1 MAFYAKLAWDL
12 ALALDADYSQP
23 IAPRRRREDTSVE
36 WTTPTVN
43 TAPPLM
49 QVATGVITAAGAIS
63 SGGTA
68 VTLPTTTVQL
78 IIVENTDAT
87 NFLVVAL
94 TYAAYTNPQH
104 HHVGPGKFY
113 INSDPKA
120 VTAMKLVAD
129 TAAIK
134 ARVVVIGIE

>member
-12 ALALDADYSQP
+12 ALALDAAYSQP

-49 QVATGVITAAGAIS
+49 QVATGTVALDGVLT
-63 SGGTA
+63 GGST

-87 NFLVVAL
+87 NFLYVSL
-94 TYAAYTNPQH
+94 TYAAFTNPQH
-104 HHVGPGKFY
+104 HRVGPGKFY
-113 INSDPKA
+113 INSDPGA